1 MPKRVIRDGFLD
13 SERINRLSVH
23 AECFFVRLML
33 IADDFGRFD
42 GRPQVIRS
50 RAFPLKDNIKID
62 QIDQWL
68 DECENAN
75 LILKYIV
82 FGKPYVEVRNFKQR
96 LRAQKSKYPAPNAKS
111 AGNCPHCDSHMI
123 HQNDKMLETES
134 EAETETETENILY
147 PFALFWDQYGKKVDR
162 KKCQSK
168 FRKLKPEDLK
178 KMRTHVPEY
187 VLSKPDPQYRK
198 NPLTYL
204 NGECWNDE
212 IILSQE
218 QREQIKLQEF
228 LNRGPE

>member
-33 IADDFGRFD
+33 VADDFGRFD

-50 RAFPLKDNIKID
+50 RAYPLKDDIKIA
-62 QIDQWL
+62 QIEEWL
-68 DECENAN
+68 DECKNAN
-75 LILKYIV
+75 LIIIYEV
-82 FGKPYVEVRNFKQR
+82 FGKPYLEVNNFKQR

-111 AGNCPHCDSHMI
+111 AAHCPHCDGHVI
-123 HQNDKMLETES
+123 PQNDNLLESESES
-134 EAETETETENILY
+134 EAETESENIIY
-147 PFALFWDQYGKKVDR
+147 PFALFWDEYGKKVDR
-162 KKCQSK
+162 KKCEAK
-168 FRKLKPEDLK
+168 FNKLKSDDLEK
-178 KMRTHVPEY
+178 IRTHVPQY
-187 VLSKPDPQYRK
+187 VLSKPDPQFRK

-218 QREQIKLQEF
+218 QRDQAKLEKY
-228 LNRGPE
+228 LNT